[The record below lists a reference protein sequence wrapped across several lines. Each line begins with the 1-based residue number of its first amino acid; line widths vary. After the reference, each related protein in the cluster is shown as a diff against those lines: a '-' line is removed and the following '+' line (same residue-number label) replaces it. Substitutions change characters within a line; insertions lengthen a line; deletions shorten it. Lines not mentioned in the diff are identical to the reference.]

1 MIYGE
6 TLELTISERLL
17 LNILQTEGFMIVPE
31 QLESSDE
38 REVACPLP
46 KSWKKD
52 IKIMKVRF

>member
-46 KSWKKD
+46 K
-52 IKIMKVRF
+52 F